1 MDEET
6 RGEEV
11 PTESD
16 APAEDEGDPAWL
28 EECEF
33 CGETFD
39 SESELRAHKES
50 EHEAAK
56 DEDEHVAGEE

>member
-11 PTESD
+11 PTGTD
-16 APAEDEGDPAWL
+16 TPVEDEGDPAWL

-39 SESELRAHKES
+39 SENELRAHKES
-50 EHEAAK
+50 EHEAVK
-56 DEDEHVAGEE
+56 DDEHVGGEE